1 MKYKITGLIGRL
13 IGAIGTFVSC
23 FILIDLENKSFFV
36 NLLLM
41 VIIVIVTSYM
51 IFDIKH
57 VVTHK
62 VKRYEPD
69 DPKISIYLCE
79 QLKKAGRV
87 AIFSRDI
94 SWVASGSEAEKLLLQ
109 KANSKELVLF
119 VQTTTSIAQKL
130 ANTGAE
136 VRTYQKF
143 SGYKPKSRFT
153 VLDYEKTGSRVLIG
167 YPSNGEHLI
176 DEFNDSDK
184 AIVDLVETFVQLA
197 QHASERVEPDSFL
210 KRIINKF

>member
-1 MKYKITGLIGRL
+1 MKNEIFLLSGRL
-13 IGAIGTFVSC
+13 VSAIGTFYTCYTV
-23 FILIDLENKSFFV
+23 LDLENKGFYE
-36 NLLLM
+36 NLLPF
-41 VIIVIVTSYM
+41 IIVLIVFFYM
-51 IFDIKH
+51 TYDSIH
-57 VVTHK
+57 VWVHRA
-62 VKRYEPD
+62 KRYERN
-69 DPKISIYLCE
+69 DPKIAVFLCE

-94 SWVASGSEAEKLLLQ
+94 SWVTSGSEAEKLLLQ
-109 KANSKELVLF
+109 KAKSKELVLF
-119 VQTTTSIAQKL
+119 VQTKTSIAQNL
-130 ANTGAE
+130 ADAGAE

-197 QHASERVEPDSFL
+197 EHASQPVKP
-210 KRIINKF
+210 RIFKGNLLSWF

>member
-1 MKYKITGLIGRL
+1 MKKEFIKLSGRI
-13 IGAIGTFVSC
+13 IGAIGTLISC
-23 FILIDLENKSFFV
+23 GSIIDFDSRSFIINFLLILIIL
-36 NLLLM
+36 
-41 VIIVIVTSYM
+41 IVVSYL

-57 VVTHK
+57 EYLDR
-62 VKRYEPD
+62 KRYESN
-69 DPKISIYLCE
+69 DPKIAVFLCE
-79 QLKKAGRV
+79 QLKRAGRV

-94 SWVASGSEAEKLLLQ
+94 SWVTPGSEAEKLLLQ
-109 KANSKELVLF
+109 KAKSNELVLF

-130 ANTGAE
+130 ANEGAE

-167 YPSNGEHLI
+167 YSSNGEHLI
-176 DEFNDSDK
+176 DEFNDSNK

-197 QHASERVEPDSFL
+197 EHASQPVKTNFSLRNLLS
-210 KRIINKF
+210 

>member
-1 MKYKITGLIGRL
+1 MKKEYIKLAGRI
-13 IGAIGTFVSC
+13 IGAIGTFISC
-23 FILIDLENKSFFV
+23 WSIIDLDTKNFVINFSLILVILIVAF
-36 NLLLM
+36 
-41 VIIVIVTSYM
+41 YM

-57 VVTHK
+57 EYLDR
-62 VKRYEPD
+62 KRYESN
-69 DPKISIYLCE
+69 DPKIAAFLCE

-94 SWVASGSEAEKLLLQ
+94 SWVISGSEAEKLLLQ
-109 KANSKELVLF
+109 KAKLKELVLF
-119 VQTTTSIAQKL
+119 VQTTTSIAQNL
-130 ANTGAE
+130 ANAGAE

-167 YPSNGEHLI
+167 YSSNGEHLI

-197 QHASERVEPDSFL
+197 EHASQPVKPKFFL
-210 KRIINKF
+210 KNLLS